1 MQKHLD
7 KILILGT
14 LPPPVGGVTVHIQ
27 RLLALLNEEKI
38 PYTFCHIRESSF
50 LSLLKQFLSHNFI
63 HLHISNIPLSF
74 FFALICCVF
83 QKKLV
88 LTRHGDINRHR
99 GWLYHIDLWAIQLAT
114 IPILLNQT
122 SYRIANKYNRN
133 ARLISAFL
141 PPSKDESLPE
151 ELITKLMKYRK
162 KYKYIFATNAY
173 NISFDEGG
181 NEIYGISSLIKIFRK
196 HPDLFL
202 VAATC
207 NKNYYNYLSVQ
218 KVEIPENVFLIQ
230 KPISF
235 FSLLKLVDG
244 MIRHTTTDGDA
255 LSVREALYLQK
266 RTFATDCV
274 PRPQGT
280 ICYHNIDELEKLLE
294 TVNNDICL
302 MSSAHTNGKEIIDI
316 YRSLLRS

>member
-14 LPPPVGGVTVHIQ
+14 LPPPVGGVTIHIQ
-27 RLLALLNEEKI
+27 RLLALLDEEKI
-38 PYTFCHIRESSF
+38 PYTFCSIRESSF
-50 LSLLKQFLSHNFI
+50 LNLLKQFLSHKCI
-63 HLHISNIPLSF
+63 HLHISNISLSF
-74 FFALICCVF
+74 FFALICCVL

-122 SYRIANKYNRN
+122 SYCIAKKYNRN
-133 ARLISAFL
+133 ARLISVFL
-141 PPSKDESLPE
+141 PPSKEESLPE
-151 ELITKLMKYRK
+151 ELITKLMKCRK

-218 KVEIPENVFLIQ
+218 KVEIPTNVFLIQ

-235 FSLLKLVDG
+235 FALLKLVDG

-255 LSVREALYLQK
+255 LSVREALYLQR
-266 RTFATDCV
+266 RTFATDCI

-280 ICYHNIDELEKLLE
+280 ICYRNIDELEKLLE

-302 MSSAHTNGKEIIDI
+302 VSDTHTNGKEIIDI